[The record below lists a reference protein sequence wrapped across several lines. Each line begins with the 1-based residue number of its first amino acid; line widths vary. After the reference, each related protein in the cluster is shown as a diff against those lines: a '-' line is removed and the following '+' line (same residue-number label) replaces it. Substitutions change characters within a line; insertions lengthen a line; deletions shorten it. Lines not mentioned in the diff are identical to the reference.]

1 MNWFGGEL
9 RVKLCN
15 GTTLGFFDVPFTEDA
30 ITKVLD
36 ERVRPGMVTE
46 IMYLPYPTCVDIP
59 PHHKAAP

>member
-9 RVKLCN
+9 RMTLHN

-36 ERVRPGMVTE
+36 AYVRPGMVTD